1 VPARLEFFHSPYR
14 PNHVLATALF
24 LMTAIPLSGDAPDV
38 GTAITPPVGA
48 PPAAPPT
55 VVAAPRRPVASS
67 VRSRPWFPRAEAAR
81 YDIRYGLLGS
91 IGQLELRTAGVVVF
105 TDGRSIV
112 KLRGSGHGSI
122 LGMGSMDRRF
132 EADFDTVALESCRWV
147 DTRRSAGERADQATV
162 DRGERGRPGE
172 TRLRRHK
179 PGRADETHA
188 LASPIPTMDA
198 LGLLSRWR
206 RALPALGQ
214 QDVVQILD
222 GMALW
227 RVRATTAS
235 LHEAVPESDRF
246 GVLLEAEATPI
257 HYDGAVDGD
266 RPVRHLRLWLD
277 PGARHLPL
285 RMEVPVGPANLVM
298 RLLTAR
304 GRI

>member
-1 VPARLEFFHSPYR
+1 M
-14 PNHVLATALF
+14 
-24 LMTAIPLSGDAPDV
+24 MTLPLSAAAPDV
-38 GTAITPPVGA
+38 GGAITPPVGA
-48 PPAAPPT
+48 LPVAPPT
-55 VVAAPRRPVASS
+55 VVAPPPRPAASS
-67 VRSRPWFPRAEAAR
+67 VRSRPWFPRVEAAR

-91 IGQLELRTAGVVVF
+91 VGQLELRTAGVVAV

-122 LGMGSMDRRF
+122 LGMGSMDRHF
-132 EADFDTVALESCRWV
+132 EADFDTVALESRRWV
-147 DTRRSAGERADQATV
+147 DTRRSGGERADQATV

-172 TRLRRHK
+172 THLCRHK

-206 RALPALGQ
+206 RALPALGRE
-214 QDVVQILD
+214 DVVQILD
-222 GMALW
+222 GLALW
-227 RVRATTAS
+227 RVRATTVS
-235 LHEAVPESDRF
+235 LHDAVPETDRF
-246 GVLLEAEATPI
+246 GVLLEAEATPV
-257 HYDGAVDGD
+257 HYNGTADGD
-266 RPVRHLRLWLD
+266 RPVRHLRIWLD

>member
-1 VPARLEFFHSPYR
+1 M
-14 PNHVLATALF
+14 LATALW
-24 LMTAIPLSGDAPDV
+24 LMVALPLSGGAPDV
-38 GTAITPPVGA
+38 GGAITPPVGA
-48 PPAAPPT
+48 PPVAPPS
-55 VVAAPRRPVASS
+55 VVAPPPHQAVSN
-67 VRSRPWFPRAEAAR
+67 VRSRPWFPRSEAAR

-91 IGQLELRTAGVVVF
+91 IGQLELRTAGTIAF

-132 EADFDTVALESCRWV
+132 EADFDTVALESRRWV
-147 DTRRSAGERADQATV
+147 DTRRSSGERVDQATV

-179 PGRADETHA
+179 PGRTDETHA

-214 QDVVQILD
+214 EDVVQILD
-222 GMALW
+222 GLALW
-227 RVRATTAS
+227 RVRATTVS
-235 LHEAVPESDRF
+235 LHDAVPESDRS
-246 GVLLEAEATPI
+246 GVRLEAEATPV
-257 HYDGAVDGD
+257 HYNGSVDGD
-266 RPVRHLRLWLD
+266 RPVRHLRIWLD

-285 RMEVPVGPANLVM
+285 RMEVQVGPGNLVM
-298 RLLTAR
+298 RLVIAR

>member
-1 VPARLEFFHSPYR
+1 MMAFQ
-14 PNHVLATALF
+14 
-24 LMTAIPLSGDAPDV
+24 LSGAAPDV
-38 GTAITPPVGA
+38 GGAITPPAGA
-48 PPAAPPT
+48 PPVAPPT
-55 VVAAPRRPVASS
+55 VVAPPLRPVASS
-67 VRSRPWFPRAEAAR
+67 VRSPRPWFPRAEAAR

-91 IGQLELRTAGVVVF
+91 IGQLELRTAGAIAF

-132 EADFDTVALESCRWV
+132 EADFDTVALESRRWV

-162 DRGERGRPGE
+162 DHGERAQPGE
-172 TRLRRHK
+172 TRLRRHR

-188 LASPIPTMDA
+188 LASTLPTMDA

-206 RALPALGQ
+206 RALPALGRE
-214 QDVVQILD
+214 DVVQILD

-227 RVRATTAS
+227 RVRATTVS
-235 LHEAVPESDRF
+235 LHDAVPESDRF
-246 GVLLEAEATPI
+246 GILVEAEATPV
-257 HYDGAVDGD
+257 HYNGSADAD
-266 RPVRHLRLWLD
+266 RPVRHLRIWFD

-285 RMEVPVGPANLVM
+285 RMEVPVGPASLIM
-298 RLLTAR
+298 RLVTAR